1 MSVWGWTGFF
11 CCGASRSVLVPGRVP
26 EVYIHLFPVGNGV
39 SAPYPVE
46 ASVSLFAAGR
56 LLGKRSFDGLRMN
69 QPDGVDLADVFPDIF
84 RALKEG
90 TLMHRAPKNA
100 QLSNKERSAGALSS
114 SQSADDTRDGSRAEV
129 ISQSASPNR
138 WDLKR
143 WRSPTVLFGASGRDD
158 QDVESRNV
166 KNGNF
171 ESIGLAQRGVTPGSL
186 PHEGPEALDA
196 PIGEVGIAIQLST
209 SQSRVDLSCSRV
221 IIEVRYPSHTLR
233 YHAVQNGQGHG
244 FRNKDFR
251 LSEEVSLYPH
261 ESFESH
267 LVEVNSHS
275 MRGHSSSHGDEGSSD
290 SRREPSE
297 CSVSATEIAKG
308 YLPNSGGTI
317 SPLGFEPAGR
327 LPRALPEEGRGQELK
342 TEEDSLSEE
351 GMIARFL
358 VRYESASSLPVSVR
372 CL

>member
-11 CCGASRSVLVPGRVP
+11 CCGASRSVPVPGRVP

-84 RALKEG
+84 RSLKEG
-90 TLMHRAPKNA
+90 TLMHGAPKNA
-100 QLSNKERSAGALSS
+100 QLSSKELSASELSN
-114 SQSADDTRDGSRAEV
+114 SQSADDMRDGSRAEA

-143 WRSPTVLFGASGRDD
+143 WRSPGSLFGVSDQRSQDPESGA
-158 QDVESRNV
+158 
-166 KNGNF
+166 
-171 ESIGLAQRGVTPGSL
+171 LAQRGLTSDGL
-186 PHEGPEALDA
+186 PHVGSESHDSR
-196 PIGEVGIAIQLST
+196 IGEIGIAIQLST

-261 ESFESH
+261 ESFESR

-275 MRGHSSSHGDEGSSD
+275 LREDSSSSRSESSGFT
-290 SRREPSE
+290 
-297 CSVSATEIAKG
+297 VSATEIAKG
-308 YLPNSGGTI
+308 YLPNSGGTV
-317 SPLGFEPAGR
+317 SRLGFEPAGR
-327 LPRALPEEGRGQELK
+327 LPRALPEDGRGQELK
-342 TEEDSLSEE
+342 VEGESQNEE

>member
-11 CCGASRSVLVPGRVP
+11 SCGASRSVPVPGRVP

-56 LLGKRSFDGLRMN
+56 LLGKRSFDGLRIN

-90 TLMHRAPKNA
+90 TLMR
-100 QLSNKERSAGALSS
+100 GAASESTLASKGLSS
-114 SQSADDTRDGSRAEV
+114 SASISAVSSAESLSGV
-129 ISQSASPNR
+129 EYEGGADATSQSSSSSR

-143 WRSPTVLFGASGRDD
+143 WRSSGSLFGASEQGGRDA
-158 QDVESRNV
+158 E
-166 KNGNF
+166 NGA
-171 ESIGLAQRGVTPGSL
+171 LAQRGATSGSL
-186 PHEGPEALDA
+186 PHNGSESLDTR
-196 PIGEVGIAIQLST
+196 IGEIGIAIQLST
-209 SQSRVDLSCSRV
+209 SQSRVDLSRSRV

-233 YHAVQNGQGHG
+233 YHAVQNGHGHG
-244 FRNKDFR
+244 LRNKDFL

-261 ESFESH
+261 ESFESQ
-267 LVEVNSHS
+267 LVEVNSHAFREDS
-275 MRGHSSSHGDEGSSD
+275 LCCGSESSGFT
-290 SRREPSE
+290 
-297 CSVSATEIAKG
+297 VSATEIAKG
-308 YLPNSGGTI
+308 YLPNSGGTV

-342 TEEDSLSEE
+342 AEEESESEE
-351 GMIARFL
+351 GVIARFL